1 MSFKAKSLG
10 LLLGLA
16 ATASA
21 TALAQTDDGASEPA
35 LPANWTYDECVEYAK
50 ANNITLKQTQL
61 TWESG
66 NYDLEAARAQWFPT
80 LDFSTSH
87 GFTNYPSPADGQRN
101 NTYSGSYGL
110 NAGWTVYNGGK
121 RQNTIKQQ
129 ELSGQVNSL
138 AVDAVYNNL
147 ETEIMVCYL
156 QILYAREAIGIAK
169 QTCEVSLVQ
178 KERAYA
184 LMEAGKLSR
193 VDYIELESQYLTDEY
208 NVVTAEST
216 YRSRKLELKQLLEL
230 GIEVD
235 MEIPDLTFSEEDV
248 LQPLPDKSTVYY
260 AAISWLPEIQSL
272 LLQEDISDLDIKIA
286 KAGYYPT
293 ISLSASVGTGTNS
306 GSDYNFGDQLL
317 NNLNENIGISLSIPI
332 LDNKTNKTAVAKA
345 KIAKMNTQ
353 LDYESKLVDVAQ
365 TVESYH
371 IEATNAQAQ
380 YISGKKQLESAELT
394 DELTNE
400 QFKLGMVNILEL
412 LSSHNTLL
420 SARQQLLQSKYTAIM
435 NIKMLEFYQNQGI
448 NL

>member
-1 MSFKAKSLG
+1 MSFNHVFLG
-10 LLLGLA
+10 LSIGLA
-16 ATASA
+16 AA
-21 TALAQTDDGASEPA
+21 ALPAAAQTDTTATQ

-50 ANNITLKQTQL
+50 ANNINLQQTQL

-66 NYDLEAARAQWFPT
+66 AYDLEAARAQWFPT

-87 GFTNYPSPADGQRN
+87 GYTNYPRPADGVRKN
-101 NTYSGSYGL
+101 SYAGSYGL

-121 RQNTIKQQ
+121 RKNTIKQQ
-129 ELSGQVNSL
+129 ELTSEVNSL

-147 ETEIMVCYL
+147 ETEILVCYL

-169 QTCEVSLVQ
+169 QTCEVSRVQ
-178 KERAYA
+178 KERAEA
-184 LMEAGKLSR
+184 LMNAGKLSR
-193 VDYIELESQYLTDEY
+193 VDYIELEAQYLSDEY
-208 NVVTAEST
+208 NVVTAENN

-230 GIEVD
+230 GIEID
-235 MEIPDLTFSEEDV
+235 MEIPDLSFSEEDV
-248 LQPLPDKSTVYY
+248 LQPLPDKTDVYY
-260 AAISWLPEIQSL
+260 AAIAWLPEIQSL
-272 LLQEDISDLDIKIA
+272 LLQEDISELDIKIA

-293 ISLSASVGTGTNS
+293 ISLSASVGTGSNS
-306 GSDYNFGDQLL
+306 GSDYCFGDQLL

-345 KIAKMNTQ
+345 RIAKMNTQ
-353 LDYESKLVDVAQ
+353 LDYQSKLIDVAQ
-365 TVESYH
+365 TVESYY
-371 IEATNAQAQ
+371 IEASNAQAQ

-400 QFKLGMVNILEL
+400 QFKLGMVNILDL

-420 SARQQLLQSKYTAIM
+420 SSRQELLQAKYTAIM
-435 NIKMLEFYQNQGI
+435 NIKMLDFYQNKGI